1 MKFAYRLLHPK
12 VVFLLVTKHQNK
24 TNVMTL
30 AWSMP
35 VEYDTIAIAISRE
48 NYSYELLSKS
58 KEFTLNV
65 LPIEKLDIIWKAGTM
80 SGREIDK
87 IKKLGI
93 ELEEGVKI
101 KIPHI
106 KIAMAFLECKIEK
119 EIKTKN
125 HSLIIAKIVHA
136 WADEKVFKDTWLEGC
151 NVPMHV
157 GKKFFTTNLKY
168 FEPK

>member
-48 NYSYELLSKS
+48 NYSYELLSQS

-65 LPIEKLDIIWKAGTM
+65 LPKQQA
-80 SGREIDK
+80 
-87 IKKLGI
+87 
-93 ELEEGVKI
+93 EGK
-101 KIPHI
+101 
-106 KIAMAFLECKIEK
+106 
-119 EIKTKN
+119 
-125 HSLIIAKIVHA
+125 
-136 WADEKVFKDTWLEGC
+136 
-151 NVPMHV
+151 
-157 GKKFFTTNLKY
+157 
-168 FEPK
+168 